1 MGKAFQ
7 IRSQHHHRCHSTL
20 GTDSCWF
27 RDLDLSVPWRLP
39 FSLALKGFCYWFFYE
54 VTDFFFIDSV
64 IWEESASLH
73 PFIRD
78 DGALVIQG
86 QSQDQRGR
94 RAGREGKSRRGEGM
108 LAENL
113 ERGWGTTQ
121 SVTWT
126 HYQQRWKHAGF
137 RSVLDQCGPLG
148 SRMFFKGIGRGWSA
162 QEWLTRTLACLC
174 ASASTARECWSPAG
188 SLTSLLEKKTV
199 NLRCA
204 PRP

>member
-126 HYQQRWKHAGF
+126 HYQQRWKHSRIPFSLRPVWTTGF
-137 RSVLDQCGPLG
+137 SNVLQRHRQRMEC
-148 SRMFFKGIGRGWSA
+148 SRVAHPHFGLSLCLSFHRQRVLKPSWQPHI
-162 QEWLTRTLACLC
+162 LTRKED
-174 ASASTARECWSPAG
+174 S
-188 SLTSLLEKKTV
+188 
-199 NLRCA
+199 
-204 PRP
+204 